1 MPNFHIEQEF
11 NYPVIGIDEV
21 GRGPLA
27 GPVVSC
33 ACIFFDIKINDSEL
47 YFIDDS
53 KKLTQKKRIV
63 AIKEIYKLKKKKN
76 LSLA

>member
-1 MPNFHIEQEF
+1 MPDFQIEQKF
-11 NYPVIGIDEV
+11 DHPVIGIDEV

-33 ACIFFDIKINDSEL
+33 ACIFFDNSLNNQEL

-53 KKLTQKKRIV
+53 KKISKKKMKL
-63 AIKEIYKLKKKKN
+63 AIKEIYK
-76 LSLA
+76 